1 MKNLT
6 ELKSSGQIRPD
17 FQICLV
23 LTQKQFCFFQS
34 LREVLA
40 NQIPEKQEEV
50 KAFRKDHGKTKVG
63 EVTVDMVSTH
73 FYQTG
78 V

>member
-1 MKNLT
+1 
-6 ELKSSGQIRPD
+6 
-17 FQICLV
+17 
-23 LTQKQFCFFQS
+23 
-34 LREVLA
+34 LA